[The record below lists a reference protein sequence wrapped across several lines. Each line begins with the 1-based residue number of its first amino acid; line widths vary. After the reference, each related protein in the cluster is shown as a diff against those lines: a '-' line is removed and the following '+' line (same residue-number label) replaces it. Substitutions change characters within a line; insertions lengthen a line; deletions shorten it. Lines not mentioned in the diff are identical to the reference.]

1 MLTVQNKRVPAWL
14 DFQLYLTI
22 SWFKGGWGMGEQH
35 TYLSLD
41 PAHPHPSELRP
52 STLNCLKGI
61 GACILTWFHWA
72 SLCSSTENIWNP
84 STSSPWFATSL
95 TLVCSGE
102 VFTTDSEY
110 KSTWRFCT
118 TASVGES
125 NPAKRVGLMLVR
137 NRCDSSTNT
146 FIFSFTL
153 WAVPLIC
160 AWHCPPPTPHPPW
173 SLMWESLHYDTWLI
187 LPLIL
192 PLFRS

>member
-1 MLTVQNKRVPAWL
+1 MFTVQNKRVPAWL
-14 DFQLYLTI
+14 DFQMHLTI
-22 SWFKGGWGMGEQH
+22 SWFKEDCEMGEQH

-41 PAHPHPSELRP
+41 PAHPHPGELRP

-61 GACILTWFHWA
+61 GACILTWFHWT

-84 STSSPWFATSL
+84 STSSPWFATYL

-118 TASVGES
+118 IASMGES

-137 NRCDSSTNT
+137 DRCDSQLTPS
-146 FIFSFTL
+146 FSHL
-153 WAVPLIC
+153 LC
-160 AWHCPPPTPHPPW
+160 
-173 SLMWESLHYDTWLI
+173 E
-187 LPLIL
+187 
-192 PLFRS
+192 LFL